1 MSYLEKLIDSKII
14 NYSINLII
22 LEKNPIET
30 NTA

>member
-22 LEKNPIET
+22 LEKNQIET